1 MSEKRNKKSRKIKV
15 LRDLSYFES
24 FLSLELSGE
33 TGIRTPGASQHNGF
47 QDRRNRPLCHL
58 SKTSFSRST
67 SLLSGAK
74 VQIIFNSANILPVFS
89 RINCI
94 FASMIYPQNFEQK
107 IGFDQIRQLLKE
119 KCLSTLGEERVTDMA
134 FSDRF
139 SEVEEHLDQVFE
151 FVRILREEDNFP
163 AQYFFDVRPSL
174 KRIRVEGMYLDEQEL
189 FDLRR
194 SLETI
199 RDIVRFLQKSE
210 GEEEE
215 TASPYPCLKRLAGD
229 ITVFPQLIGK
239 INGIL
244 SPYGK
249 IKDNASAE
257 LARIRRELAST
268 MGSISRSLNNIL
280 RNAQSEGI
288 VDKDVAPT
296 MRDGRLVIPVVPAL
310 KRKIKGIVHD
320 ESASGKTV
328 FIEPAEVVEANNRIR
343 ELEGDE
349 RREII
354 RILVEFS
361 NLLRPSIP
369 DILLSYEFLAEI
381 DFIRAKALFSE
392 QITGLKPAFENKQVL
407 DWTMAVHPL
416 LQLSLAKHGKKVV
429 PLDIELSEKQRILII
444 SGPNAGGKSVCL
456 KTVGLLQYMLQC
468 GLLIPMHE
476 RSHAGIFSNIF
487 IDIGDEQSIEDD
499 LSTYSSHLTN
509 MKIMMKNCNERSL
522 ILIDEFGGG
531 TEPQIGGA
539 IAEAVLKRFN
549 QKQTFGVIT
558 THYQNL
564 KHFAEDHEGVVNGAM
579 LYDRHLMQAL
589 FQLQIGNP
597 GSSFAVEIARKIG
610 LPEDVIAD
618 ASEIVGSE
626 YINAD
631 KYLQD
636 IVRDKRY
643 WEGKRQTIRQR
654 EKHMEE
660 TITRY
665 QTEIED
671 LQKSRKE
678 ILRKAKEEAEQLMQE
693 ANARIE
699 NTIRTIKE
707 AQAEKEKTRQAR
719 QELADFRQSMEALAA
734 KEQEEKIARKI
745 EKLKEKQNRKKE
757 KKANKDQGNM
767 LSAQASAEQQA
778 RKEAERLAAIV
789 PGSNVRIKGQTSVGE
804 VMEVNGKNATVAFG
818 SIKTTVKLDRL
829 ERTNAQ
835 PKQADVSAKSTY
847 ISSQTQDSMYEKK
860 LNFKQDIDVRGMRGD
875 EALQAVTYFIDDAI
889 LVGMS
894 RVRILHGTG
903 TGILRTLIRQ
913 YLQTVPGISH
923 FADEHIQFGGAG
935 ITVVDL
941 S

>member
-1 MSEKRNKKSRKIKV
+1 
-15 LRDLSYFES
+15 
-24 FLSLELSGE
+24 
-33 TGIRTPGASQHNGF
+33 
-47 QDRRNRPLCHL
+47 
-58 SKTSFSRST
+58 
-67 SLLSGAK
+67 
-74 VQIIFNSANILPVFS
+74 
-89 RINCI
+89 
-94 FASMIYPQNFEQK
+94 MIYPQNFEQK
-107 IGFDQIRQLLKE
+107 IDFDQIRQLLKE
-119 KCLSTLGEERVTDMA
+119 KCLSTLGEERVTDMV

-139 SEVEEHLDQVFE
+139 NEVEERLDQVTE
-151 FVRILREEDNFP
+151 FVRILQEEDNFP

-210 GEEEE
+210 NEEEEE
-215 TASPYPCLKRLAGD
+215 TTSPYPCLKRLAGD

-268 MGSISRSLNNIL
+268 MGSISRSLNSIL
-280 RNAQSEGI
+280 RNAQSEGV
-288 VDKDVAPT
+288 VDKDVTPT
-296 MRDGRLVIPVVPAL
+296 MRDGRLVIPVAPAL

-354 RILVEFS
+354 RILMEFS

-369 DILLSYEFLAEI
+369 DVLLSYEFLAEI

-392 QITGLKPAFENKQVL
+392 QITGLKPAFENKQVI

-416 LQLSLAKHGKKVV
+416 LQLSLAKHGKKVI
-429 PLDIELSEKQRILII
+429 PLDIELDEKQRILII

-564 KHFAEDHEGVVNGAM
+564 KHFAEDHDGVVNGAM

-610 LPEDVIAD
+610 LPEDVISD

-660 TITRY
+660 TIARY
-665 QTEIED
+665 QTEIEE

-678 ILRKAKEEAEQLMQE
+678 ILQKAKEEAEQLMQE

-699 NTIRTIKE
+699 NTIRAIKE
-707 AQAEKEKTRQAR
+707 AQAEKEKTRQIR
-719 QELADFRQSMEALAA
+719 QELNDFRESLDTLTA

-757 KKANKDQGNM
+757 KKANKNQENT
-767 LSAQASAEQQA
+767 LSAQALAEQQTK
-778 RKEAERLAAIV
+778 KEAERLAAIV
-789 PGSNVRIKGQTSVGE
+789 PGSYVKIKGQTSVGE
-804 VMEVNGKNATVAFG
+804 VLEINGKKAIVAFG

-835 PKQADVSAKSTY
+835 PKQADVSTKSTY

-913 YLQTVPGISH
+913 YLQTVPGVSH

>member
-1 MSEKRNKKSRKIKV
+1 
-15 LRDLSYFES
+15 
-24 FLSLELSGE
+24 
-33 TGIRTPGASQHNGF
+33 
-47 QDRRNRPLCHL
+47 
-58 SKTSFSRST
+58 
-67 SLLSGAK
+67 
-74 VQIIFNSANILPVFS
+74 
-89 RINCI
+89 
-94 FASMIYPQNFEQK
+94 MIYPQNFEQK

-119 KCLSTLGEERVTDMA
+119 KCLSTLGEERVTDMT
-134 FSDRF
+134 FSDQHDK
-139 SEVEEHLDQVFE
+139 VEELLNQVME
-151 FVRILREEDNFP
+151 FVRIIQEEDSFP
-163 AQYFFDVRPSL
+163 DQFFFDVRPSL
-174 KRIRVEGMYLDEQEL
+174 KRVRIEGMYLDEQEL

-199 RDIVRFLQKSE
+199 RDIVRFLHRN
-210 GEEEE
+210 EEEE
-215 TASPYPCLKRLAGD
+215 ESDCPYPSLKRLAGD
-229 ITVFPQLIGK
+229 IAVFPQLIGK
-239 INGIL
+239 IDSIL
-244 SPYGK
+244 NKYGK
-249 IKDNASAE
+249 IKDNASTE

-268 MGSISRSLNNIL
+268 MGSISRSLNSIL
-280 RNAQSEGI
+280 RSAQSEGY
-288 VDKDVAPT
+288 VDKDVVPT
-296 MRDGRLVIPVVPAL
+296 MRDGRLVIPVAPGL

-354 RILVEFS
+354 RILTEFS
-361 NLLRPSIP
+361 NVLRPSIP
-369 DILLSYEFLAEI
+369 EILQSYEFLAEI
-381 DFIRAKALFSE
+381 DFIRAKSYFAI
-392 QITGLKPAFENKQVL
+392 QTNALKPALENEQLL

-416 LQLSLAKHGKKVV
+416 LQLSLSKHGKKVV
-429 PLDIELSEKQRILII
+429 PLDIELNQKQRILII

-468 GLLIPMHE
+468 GMPVPMHE

-509 MKIMMKNCNERSL
+509 MKVMMKSCDGHSL

-549 QKQTFGVIT
+549 QKKTFGVIT

-564 KHFAEDHEGVVNGAM
+564 KHFAEDNEGVVNGAM

-660 TITRY
+660 TIARY
-665 QTEIED
+665 QTEMEE

-678 ILRKAKEEAEQLMQE
+678 IIRQAKEEAERLLQE
-693 ANARIE
+693 SNARIE
-699 NTIRTIKE
+699 NTIRAIKE
-707 AQAEKEKTRQAR
+707 AQAEKEKTRLVR
-719 QELADFRQSMEALAA
+719 QELNDFRASVNELAS
-734 KEQEEKIARKI
+734 KEQEDKIARKM

-757 KKANKDQGNM
+757 KKQVSESQTPSPHPPKITPITIG
-767 LSAQASAEQQA
+767 EHV
-778 RKEAERLAAIV
+778 K
-789 PGSNVRIKGQTSVGE
+789 IKGQSAIGE
-804 VMEVNGKNATVAFG
+804 VLEINGKNTAVVGFG

-829 ERTNAQ
+829 ERTNAAPQ
-835 PKQADVSAKSTY
+835 KQEPAKSTFV
-847 ISSQTQDSMYEKK
+847 SSQTHDQMYEKK
-860 LNFKQDIDVRGMRGD
+860 LGFKQDIDVRGMRGD

-889 LVGMS
+889 LVGMG

-913 YLQTVPGISH
+913 YLDTVSGVRH
-923 FADEHIQFGGAG
+923 FADEHVQFGGAG

-941 S
+941 A